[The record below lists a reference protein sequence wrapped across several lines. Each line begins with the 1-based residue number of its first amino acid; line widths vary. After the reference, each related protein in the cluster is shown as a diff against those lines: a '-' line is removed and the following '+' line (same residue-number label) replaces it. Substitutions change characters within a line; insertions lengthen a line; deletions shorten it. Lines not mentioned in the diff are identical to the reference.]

1 MRFIFI
7 VFLLLVLINTG
18 MTTQTEP
25 DANQIVMEAD
35 KIRFPE
41 DPFEILAEMITKKD
55 SGEEEVLRMKI
66 YSKGPQKVL
75 AEFIYPQREESK
87 AILLVEDNMW
97 MYLPDLKKA
106 IRVSP
111 TQQLMNSNF
120 SNGDI
125 LRINFAGDYNARLIG
140 IEKVGS
146 KDLYHL
152 ELIAKKKSAT
162 YNRVLYWVQ
171 KDSFTPVKAEFYSVS
186 NRLLKTLNFVEFGEM
201 AGRLRP
207 LKMIMA
213 NPFKKGE
220 MSIMLFKKIEIIKLS
235 DSRFNPN
242 LLGKR

>member
-1 MRFIFI
+1 MQFTLI
-7 VFLLLVLINTG
+7 VFLLLALINVG
-18 MTTQTEP
+18 MAIGAEL

-35 KIRFPE
+35 RIRFPV
-41 DPFEILAEMITKKD
+41 DPFEIFAEMVTQKD
-55 SGEEEVLRMKI
+55 SGEEDVLRMKI
-66 YSKGPQKVL
+66 YSKGPVKVL
-75 AEFIYPQREESK
+75 AEFVYPQREEGK

-125 LRINFAGDYNARLIG
+125 LRIDFAGDYNARLIG
-140 IEKVGS
+140 IEKLNNKEV
-146 KDLYHL
+146 YHL
-152 ELIAKKKSAT
+152 ELIAKKKETT
-162 YNRVLYWVQ
+162 YRRVLYRVQ
-171 KDSFTPVKAEFYSVS
+171 KDSFIPVMAEFYSLS
-186 NRLLKTLNFVEFGEM
+186 GRLLKTLNFVEFKEM

-207 LKMIMA
+207 VKMVMT

-220 MSIMLFKKIEIIKLS
+220 ISTMVFKKIEITKLP

-242 LLGKR
+242 LLGRR